1 MTEETEATAPAPLLG
16 LGTWTQQGPATL
28 VVREAGW
35 AVLVPGTRKE
45 VIEAAWTVLG
55 DAPAAE
61 VLLDTLVEEAGLESA
76 DTLAAILFG
85 VVHGTTATLGVKGR
99 TPLAVYT
106 ADGAQQVAGTD
117 EEPFVLTTL
126 EGVRRIAFGDL
137 PVEEPVGAP
146 RVSSGVARVRGF
158 VQMVIDPAE
167 LDEEARADLAAQ
179 VEKDGRSIEDPE
191 AAKRRASKPAPASRP
206 STGASASS
214 SSSARTPKLA
224 DRKPGE
230 MPPSLSRGGS
240 SRAAA
245 AEPASDG
252 PNMFDGLFAEARPA
266 AAAAASVPTPPAEPT
281 PAPSSPPPAASSP
294 VPAAPTPVPAPSV
307 AAPVPATDP
316 AAPSAAG
323 PTEPTADA
331 AESAS
336 DSAATA
342 RPAAEPTTAPEATR
356 AADAP
361 ASTGT
366 AAAPATPAAPRRRLV
381 STSLFDRK
389 RPGRQPAG
397 ESAASAE
404 PAAAP
409 AASHPAPSG
418 RGAEPAEPAAAPTEQ
433 ASPVPEASSA
443 PAVPTPPPS
452 IPTPAPPET
461 DEEVVSSDTQ
471 VAPLEEVAE
480 PASETDEKSGAPI
493 TRIAPIDDG
502 EHEEPDEQVPA
513 PRPRRAA
520 APAGSSAPDLDSTGA
535 YDDLFGKTVF
545 RRIEDAA
552 VRRDEDD
559 DPAEDA
565 APSPH
570 AEEIAPPAAAPPEA
584 EAEDHGAAAAPVE
597 SSPAASGGDFI
608 DWVPGVGRTAPEIA
622 RTAARRAA
630 TPPRPAPAYPQVH
643 MAESPPA
650 PQPGP
655 VDASAQVGQQ
665 PYGRQPYDRQPYG
678 QQPYDRQPY
687 GQQPYGQQPEGRQS
701 DGAPRV
707 DPGAI
712 GDRHA
717 NAPHPVAPSG
727 PPARP
732 VDDGARGGP
741 AAPGASSASGAD
753 QPTAGTVTLSGLV
766 CPSGHANSPERSTC
780 RACGGPLHGTPR
792 TVARPPLGAIE
803 LSTGDRFVLDRSA
816 IVGRRPRASRV
827 SVHDVPQLITVPS
840 PQQDIS
846 RSHLELRLEGWHV
859 VALDLGTTNGTTL
872 YREGADP
879 LRLRPR
885 EGVVLHEGDVLDL
898 GDGVQL
904 RMRER
909 A

>member
-1 MTEETEATAPAPLLG
+1 MTEETEAPAPAPLLG

-76 DTLAAILFG
+76 DELAAILYA
-85 VVHGTTATLGVKGR
+85 VVDGTTATLGVKGT

-106 ADGAQQVAGTD
+106 DDGARQVAGTD

-137 PVEEPVGAP
+137 PAEAPVGAP
-146 RVSSGVARVRGF
+146 RVCSGVARVRGF

-191 AAKRRASKPAPASRP
+191 AAERRASRPAPASRP
-206 STGASASS
+206 STGASTSS
-214 SSSARTPKLA
+214 TSSARTPKLA

-240 SRAAA
+240 SRVAA

-252 PNMFDGLFAEARPA
+252 PNMFDGLFAEAAPA
-266 AAAAASVPTPPAEPT
+266 AAAAASAPTPPAEPAPEPAPEPT
-281 PAPSSPPPAASSP
+281 PAPSSP
-294 VPAAPTPVPAPSV
+294 
-307 AAPVPATDP
+307 
-316 AAPSAAG
+316 
-323 PTEPTADA
+323 EA
-331 AESAS
+331 AEPAS
-336 DSAATA
+336 DPAATA
-342 RPAAEPTTAPEATR
+342 RPAAESTTAPEATR
-356 AADAP
+356 AAAAP

-366 AAAPATPAAPRRRLV
+366 AAGPATADPPRRRLV

-389 RPGRQPAG
+389 RAGRQPAG
-397 ESAASAE
+397 ESAASTE
-404 PAAAP
+404 QAAAP
-409 AASHPAPSG
+409 AGSHPASAG
-418 RGAEPAEPAAAPTEQ
+418 QGAEPAEPMPAPTEQ
-433 ASPVPEASSA
+433 ASPVPEASAA
-443 PAVPTPPPS
+443 PAAPTPSPS

-461 DEEVVSSDTQ
+461 DEEFVSSDTQ
-471 VAPLEEVAE
+471 VAPLDEVAE
-480 PASETDEKSGAPI
+480 PAAETDENSGAPI
-493 TRIAPIDDG
+493 TQIAPIDDG

-520 APAGSSAPDLDSTGA
+520 APAGSSASDLDSTGA
-535 YDDLFGKTVF
+535 YDDLFGKTIF

-559 DPAEDA
+559 DPGEDA
-565 APSPH
+565 APSPP
-570 AEEIAPPAAAPPEA
+570 AEEIPPPAAAPPEA
-584 EAEDHGAAAAPVE
+584 EAEDHGAAAAPGE

-608 DWVPGVGRTAPEIA
+608 DWVPGVGRAAPEIA
-622 RTAARRAA
+622 QTAARRAA
-630 TPPRPAPAYPQVH
+630 APQRPAPAYPQVH

-655 VDASAQVGQQ
+655 ADASAQVGQQ
-665 PYGRQPYDRQPYG
+665 PYDQQPDDRQPDGRPFHG
-678 QQPYDRQPY
+678 Q
-687 GQQPYGQQPEGRQS
+687 QS
-701 DGAPRV
+701 DGTPPV
-707 DPGAI
+707 EPGAF

-717 NAPHPVAPSG
+717 NAPHPVAPSA

-732 VDDGARGGP
+732 ADDGARGGP
-741 AAPGASSASGAD
+741 ASPGASSASGAG
-753 QPTAGTVTLSGLV
+753 QPIAGTVTLSGLV

-780 RACGGPLHGTPR
+780 RACGGPLQGTPQ

-816 IVGRRPRASRV
+816 IIGRRPRASRV

-872 YREGADP
+872 HREGADP